1 VHYVTAEM
9 DAGEIILQE
18 QVAIH
23 PGDTLDTLAERIHA
37 AEHRIYVQALRQ
49 VVMALPEAHHDS

>member
-1 VHYVTAEM
+1 VHYVVAEM

-23 PGDTLDTLAERIHA
+23 PGDALDSLAERVHA
-37 AEHRIYVQALRQ
+37 AEHRIYVEAVRRL
-49 VVMALPEAHHDS
+49 ASLPAQYH